1 MTDTVHERVGALARE
16 SLTTVQPGADPTL
29 FGIWRNGDEVTMS
42 ELGSLTKLLL
52 ESERSGHPV
61 GASLE
66 LIGKFARGESLE
78 ALGIEEP
85 DNLFAIAVRI
95 ETWAVDTSG
104 NEVSLDLANLL
115 TGERRLKEHPDVF
128 TAYACWAHCVDG
140 TGHEA
145 VWRENEPAPRWR
157 QIAPGN
163 RRWRTDQIPKGLRA
177 ILDAVAAL
185 RRQRP
190 TNR

>member
-1 MTDTVHERVGALARE
+1 MTDTVHDRIGALARE
-16 SLTTVQPGADPTL
+16 SLTTVEPGADPTL
-29 FGIWRNGDEVTMS
+29 FGVWRNGDEVSMS

-52 ESERSGHPV
+52 ESERSGRPV

-66 LIGKFARGESLE
+66 LIGEFARAETLE
-78 ALGIEEP
+78 DLGIEEP
-85 DNLFAIAVRI
+85 DNLFAIAVRV
-95 ETWAVDTSG
+95 ETWAVDTSD
-104 NEVSLDLANLL
+104 NEVSLDLANML
-115 TGERRLKEHPDVF
+115 TGERRLKEHPDAF

-145 VWRENEPAPRWR
+145 VWRENEAAPRWR
-157 QIAPGN
+157 QIPPGN

-177 ILDAVAAL
+177 ILETVIAL

-190 TNR
+190 TDH